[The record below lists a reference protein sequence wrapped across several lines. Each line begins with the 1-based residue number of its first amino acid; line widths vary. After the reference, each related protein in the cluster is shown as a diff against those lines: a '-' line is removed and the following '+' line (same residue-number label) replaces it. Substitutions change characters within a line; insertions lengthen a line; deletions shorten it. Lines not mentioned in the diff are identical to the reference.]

1 MQVPRWMGFV
11 SRLACSLPPI
21 ILAAAYPSLSGTL
34 DFTGIV
40 AVILPFIV
48 TPMLHRQSLNKCLD
62 VWTSA
67 QMEEAEAQGGFR
79 SMVSAP
85 SRVLAFGIGGVVL
98 LGVCLFFQITTADD

>member
-1 MQVPRWMGFV
+1 MTLLRGYE
-11 SRLACSLPPI
+11 CI
-21 ILAAAYPSLSGTL
+21 GNAAGGMANCLIP
-34 DFTGIV
+34 
-40 AVILPFIV
+40 ARAN
-48 TPMLHRQSLNKCLD
+48 TPLC
-62 VWTSA
+62 